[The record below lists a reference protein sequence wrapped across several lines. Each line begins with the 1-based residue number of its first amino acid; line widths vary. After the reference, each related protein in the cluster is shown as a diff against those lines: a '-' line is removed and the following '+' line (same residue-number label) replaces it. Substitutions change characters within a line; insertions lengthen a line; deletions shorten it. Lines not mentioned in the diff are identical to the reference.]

1 MKKTNLT
8 IKNYDSKK
16 VYVVV
21 NWTGTF
27 EYNPTNKEV
36 RDYTEVFEFDSIPTE
51 QEIETK
57 LREYTPLIFNDDRW
71 TDIIILGYSILPQ
84 MTKVNLILK

>member
-1 MKKTNLT
+1 MKKVNLT
-8 IKNYDSKK
+8 IRNYNQKK

-27 EYNPTNKEV
+27 AYSTETEV
-36 RDYTEVFEFDSIPTE
+36 RNYTEVFEFDSIPTE
-51 QEIETK
+51 QEIGTRLK
-57 LREYTPLIFNDDRW
+57 EYDNLIFNDDRW

-84 MTKVNLILK
+84 MTNTKIILK

>member
-1 MKKTNLT
+1 MKKVNLT
-8 IKNYDSKK
+8 IRNYNQKK

-27 EYNPTNKEV
+27 AYPTETEV
-36 RDYTEVFEFDSIPTE
+36 RNYTEVFEFDSIPTE
-51 QEIETK
+51 QEIGTRLK
-57 LREYTPLIFNDDRW
+57 EYDNLIFNDDRW

-84 MTKVNLILK
+84 MTNTKIILK

>member
-1 MKKTNLT
+1 MKKVNLT
-8 IKNYDSKK
+8 IRNYNQKK

-27 EYNPTNKEV
+27 AYPTETEV
-36 RDYTEVFEFDSIPTE
+36 RNYTEVFEFDSIPTE
-51 QEIETK
+51 QEIGTRLK
-57 LREYTPLIFNDDRW
+57 EYDNLIFNDDRW

-84 MTKVNLILK
+84 MTNKKIILK

>member
-1 MKKTNLT
+1 MKKVNLT
-8 IKNYDSKK
+8 IRNYNSKK

-27 EYNPTNKEV
+27 AYSTETEV
-36 RDYTEVFEFDSIPTE
+36 RNYTEVFEFDSIPTE

-57 LREYTPLIFNDDRW
+57 LRNYTPLIFNDNRW
-71 TDIIILGYSILPQ
+71 TNIIILGYSILPQ
-84 MTKVNLILK
+84 MTNTKIILK

>member
-1 MKKTNLT
+1 MKKVNLT
-8 IKNYDSKK
+8 IRNYNQKK

-27 EYNPTNKEV
+27 AYPTETEV
-36 RDYTEVFEFDSIPTE
+36 RNYTEVFEFDSIPTE
-51 QEIETK
+51 QEIGTRLK
-57 LREYTPLIFNDDRW
+57 EYDNLIFKDNRW

-84 MTKVNLILK
+84 MTNTKIILK

>member
-1 MKKTNLT
+1 MKKVNLT
-8 IKNYDSKK
+8 IKNYNQKK

-27 EYNPTNKEV
+27 EYKPTEKEV
-36 RDYTEVFEFDSIPTE
+36 RNYTEVFEFDSIPTE
-51 QEIETK
+51 QEIGTRLK
-57 LREYTPLIFNDDRW
+57 QYDNLIFKDDRW

-84 MTKVNLILK
+84 MINTKIILK

>member
-1 MKKTNLT
+1 MTKVNLT
-8 IKNYDSKK
+8 IRNYNQKK
-16 VYVVV
+16 VYVLV

-27 EYNPTNKEV
+27 EYPTEKEV
-36 RDYTEVFEFDSIPTE
+36 RNYTEVFEFDSIPTE

-57 LREYTPLIFNDDRW
+57 LRNYTPLIFNDNRW

-84 MTKVNLILK
+84 MTNTKIILK

>member
-8 IKNYDSKK
+8 IKNYNSNKF
-16 VYVVV
+16 YVVV

-27 EYNPTNKEV
+27 EYKPTEKEV
-36 RDYTEVFEFDSIPTE
+36 RTYTEVFEFDSIPTE

-57 LREYTPLIFNDDRW
+57 LRDYTPLIFDNDRW
-71 TDIIILGYSILPQ
+71 TDIIILGYSILPS
-84 MTKVNLILK
+84 MTTTKIILK

>member
-1 MKKTNLT
+1 MKKVNLT
-8 IKNYDSKK
+8 IKSYNQKK

-27 EYNPTNKEV
+27 EYNPTDKEV
-36 RDYTEVFEFDSIPTE
+36 RNYTEVFEFDSIPTE
-51 QEIETK
+51 LEIKTK
-57 LREYTPLIFNDDRW
+57 LEQSQPYIMVDSRW

-84 MTKVNLILK
+84 MTNTKIILK